1 MFDFAYPHLLWL
13 LWTLGVFGMLFW
25 WSRLSRARKLRRF
38 GNPAVIGPLMPDT
51 SKYKPGIKIV
61 LELIALASLVIVL
74 ARPRAGETEQNSE
87 VRGIEVMI
95 AFDISNSMLAS
106 GNDDPNGISR
116 LDRAKLVLEKL
127 VDKLENDKVGMVIFA
142 GQAKMQLPITVDYSS
157 AKMYINDLTPDL
169 IAYQGTDISTALE
182 MAMRGFSPAEDVSKA
197 IILITDAENH
207 DGDAVEVARMAAEK
221 GIQVDVIS
229 MGGAKGVPIPVN
241 SSKSDFLRDNEGQIV
256 LTSTNQKL
264 AADIAK
270 AGNGICINGASSSAL
285 DNLTSHLG
293 GLDGTLMKNV
303 KYSAGAEQFPT
314 FAWIAL
320 LFLIIDIFVLDRK
333 IGWLNKINFFT
344 K

>member
-1 MFDFAYPHLLWL
+1 
-13 LWTLGVFGMLFW
+13 
-25 WSRLSRARKLRRF
+25 
-38 GNPAVIGPLMPDT
+38 
-51 SKYKPGIKIV
+51 
-61 LELIALASLVIVL
+61 
-74 ARPRAGETEQNSE
+74 
-87 VRGIEVMI
+87 
-95 AFDISNSMLAS
+95 MLAS

-229 MGGAKGVPIPVN
+229 SEMPFGSSFPDASIEFEMSNAIITSMPRTSEFCSVSPARGRAKTIT
-241 SSKSDFLRDNEGQIV
+241 SD
-256 LTSTNQKL
+256 
-264 AADIAK
+264 AK
-270 AGNGICINGASSSAL
+270 AISSSTILIPGLYFEVSGISGPITAGLPNLRSLRARLNL
-285 DNLTSHLG
+285 DHQKSIPNTP
-293 GLDGTLMKNV
+293 NV
-303 KYSAGAEQFPT
+303 HRSQS
-314 FAWIAL
+314 
-320 LFLIIDIFVLDRK
+320 R
-333 IGWLNKINFFT
+333 
-344 K
+344 